1 MHWRFVR
8 VILGIISDVERE
20 EYKSGGQ
27 PTCSRAERLTCALWV
42 IQVAVHLKVLLFVSN
57 RFALRQ
63 TGNPVGKAELLY
75 FRAEG
80 LIQDPHTPMRASG

>member
-1 MHWRFVR
+1 MSKEFM
-8 VILGIISDVERE
+8 SDVERE
-20 EYKSGGQ
+20 ECKHEAQ

-75 FRAEG
+75 FRAEEFM
-80 LIQDPHTPMRASG
+80 QDPHTSMRASG

>member
-1 MHWRFVR
+1 MWQVY
-8 VILGIISDVERE
+8 ISDVEQE

-27 PTCSRAERLTCALWV
+27 TNLFKSGAIE

-75 FRAEG
+75 FRAEE
-80 LIQDPHTPMRASG
+80 LIQDPHTWMRVSG